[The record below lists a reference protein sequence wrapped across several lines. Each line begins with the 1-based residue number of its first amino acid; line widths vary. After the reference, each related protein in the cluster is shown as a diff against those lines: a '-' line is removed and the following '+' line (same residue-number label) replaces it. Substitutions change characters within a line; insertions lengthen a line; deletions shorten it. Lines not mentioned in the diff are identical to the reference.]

1 MKKINGLI
9 LILILA
15 ITTISVNAEIYEQ
28 NFTSSKNSFVS
39 VDDARLRVIS
49 LRYDP
54 YPVNPDEYFTIW
66 VKAENIGQ
74 DSTENAVFE
83 LLPEYPFYLD
93 SNEDPIREYDTLPPY
108 EPIILEYKVRVDK
121 DAVEGAN
128 DLTLRY
134 STDGET
140 WFEKDFTITVTDA
153 QTTFDLVIQEASDS
167 EVSIALANT
176 GDNVAYSVIVR
187 IPEQE
192 DYKTTGIDGQ
202 MVGNLEDGDY
212 TLVGFELESVSR
224 NPETLEVQ
232 IDYTDEIGERR
243 TLLKEIKY
251 GTESDITTLSNSTT
265 QGVPG
270 SMRGSGQFQQTT
282 TTSYYQQWWFWAIV
296 LGAFYTLWK
305 TISFLRKRKELKEM
319 EEAKKHKK

>member
-1 MKKINGLI
+1 MKKINGFI
-9 LILILA
+9 LILILV
-15 ITTISVNAEIYEQ
+15 ITTITVNAEIYEQ
-28 NFTSSKNSFVS
+28 NFTSSNSLIS
-39 VDDARLRVIS
+39 IDDARLRVIS

-66 VKAENIGQ
+66 IKAENIGSDQ
-74 DSTENAVFE
+74 AENAVFE
-83 LLPEYPFYLD
+83 LVPEYPFYLD
-93 SNEDPIREYDTLPPY
+93 SNEDAIREYGILPSY
-108 EPIILEYKVRVDK
+108 EPVVLEYKVRVDK

-128 DLTLRY
+128 DLTLKY
-134 STDGET
+134 SSDGET
-140 WFEKDFTITVTDA
+140 WLEKDFTVTVTDA
-153 QTTFDLVIQEASDS
+153 QTDFDLVIQEASDS

-192 DYKTTGIDGQ
+192 DYQTTGIDGQ

-212 TLVGFELESVSR
+212 TLVGFELETTSR

-243 TLLKEIKY
+243 TLLKDIKY
-251 GTESDITTLSNSTT
+251 GTDGDLNTEFNSTT
-265 QGVPG
+265 LQGVPG

-282 TTSYYQQWWFWAIV
+282 STSYYQQWWFWVIV
-296 LGAFYTLWK
+296 LGAVYALWK
-305 TISFLRKRKELKEM
+305 TTSFLRKRKELKEM